1 MIVVG
6 VHLFY
11 RMIMRRGCILALFCG
26 NEDKRKV
33 LIVTFQNFSKNI
45 VTVESC
51 TKKAGTNF
59 GV

>member
-26 NEDKRKV
+26 NEDKKKSPDCY
-33 LIVTFQNFSKNI
+33 ISKTSVRI
-45 VTVESC
+45 LLL
-51 TKKAGTNF
+51 
-59 GV
+59 

>member
-26 NEDKRKV
+26 NEDK
-33 LIVTFQNFSKNI
+33 
-45 VTVESC
+45 
-51 TKKAGTNF
+51 KKKS
-59 GV
+59 